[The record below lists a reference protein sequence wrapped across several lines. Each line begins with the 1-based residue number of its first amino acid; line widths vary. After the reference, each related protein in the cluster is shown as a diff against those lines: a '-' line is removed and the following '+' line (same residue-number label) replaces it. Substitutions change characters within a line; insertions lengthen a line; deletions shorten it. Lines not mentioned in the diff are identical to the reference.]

1 MAAHLL
7 SSAAGA
13 LRCVKAADNTATY
26 AYASSLPGRPPLRW
40 GPSPHSVAPLHV
52 SACRSRRRGRVAV
65 LATSKSRTVTPG
77 TPPAPATQ
85 LPSLD
90 ELAALLFD
98 ALPPAPEGATSEFP
112 LAAQP
117 DVDDTVLRHALII
130 LAAPQRRAACSQLLR
145 ERQLVPWVADA
156 LDAFPAAAS
165 GDSVA
170 QHLVP
175 TGAEE
180 ELGKATVLFRALV
193 AALVVL
199 GFPGDDTLVATVL
212 GPEYVNAAAPPGA
225 GAGASPGEFAAES
238 FAAILDVAHN
248 AQEMLGPEAT
258 TGNLVDAVMGAIRS
272 IMGAAME
279 GGELEPSVEVGLEG
293 KKVMHE
299 ATLVVMAILPLV
311 TIVVEHPGPRTLCV
325 QLLRQLADKEQVDV
339 SRAATLSELAV
350 VLSAIPPTSS
360 GQLARNHFAGGTGS
374 ADIDAMLLDKG
385 WSGHHFLW
393 VSFLLASALV
403 QTTDVKDGALRSLL
417 VALIDEDPEQATR
430 VTGGGDSASSA
441 SSGSAA
447 TGYRWSRSS
456 PGDSAT
462 RVNVTARAAAAAA
475 TEAPDVEE
483 EEEEEGTDFDGWKPP
498 PLPPPPPPL
507 RELLGAPRPVQ
518 AAPAPAP
525 VKAKG
530 FGGTAKAKPVV
541 VVSESGGDH
550 KADKALLVAAERQF
564 FELLDW
570 YNAHVA
576 GGQYLAIVSARC
588 KPPAPGAACPEP
600 ALCDWLPL
608 CCAMFVDGAVLKGGD
623 MEVSLVDGI
632 PALLVGSTQLRSV
645 AMAALRFAVPTT
657 AVKKLTWSDLD
668 WAYESLPSADAAY
681 ITARKAGATAVDDV
695 TNAVRVL
702 GIPPSDAGNRA
713 AVRSAYR
720 RAAAQSHPDQS
731 TGDAERFGAVQA
743 AYELL
748 TQRAATAVDTSMR
761 EGLTSGTATGYA
773 AWDSS
778 RRSFEGPLRMP
789 ASPEDAAASMAR
801 FGGLGCAAM
810 VLGNDGVDAGQEQT
824 KFFARRN
831 TFAYKQAAAAT
842 EAAAAAER
850 ERAKHDNA
858 RRKQEDAERELRAAA
873 QAVAQEA
880 AQQAHQAAEE
890 AAQQA
895 RQAADAAMQ
904 QAAMAAAT
912 ANAAAN
918 AASATAK
925 RAADDAVR
933 QAAAST
939 SAAAA
944 DAASAA
950 TTAQAPA
957 REFVSRKATTKGA
970 STSTPAPAAAPSAAA
985 AAMSSEMV
993 AFLDELELEGVWR
1006 REVETVFTR
1015 EGISKVSYISQLEL
1029 EDLLSAGVRRIPAR
1043 ILLKAAQRR
1052 VM

>member
-1 MAAHLL
+1 M
-7 SSAAGA
+7 
-13 LRCVKAADNTATY
+13 
-26 AYASSLPGRPPLRW
+26 
-40 GPSPHSVAPLHV
+40 
-52 SACRSRRRGRVAV
+52 
-65 LATSKSRTVTPG
+65 TPG
-77 TPPAPATQ
+77 TATQPATQ
-85 LPSLD
+85 PPSLD
-90 ELAALLFD
+90 ELAAILFA
-98 ALPPAPEGATSEFP
+98 ALPPAEDSTGEFT

-117 DVDDTVLRHALII
+117 DVDDTVLRHALVI
-130 LAAPQRRAACSQLLR
+130 LAAPQRRERCSKLLR
-145 ERQLVPWVADA
+145 ERHLVPWVADA

-165 GDSVA
+165 GDGVA

-175 TGAEE
+175 TGSEE

-199 GFPGDDTLVATVL
+199 GFPGDDMLVASVL
-212 GPEYVNAAAPPGA
+212 GPEYVNATPRSGA
-225 GAGASPGEFAAES
+225 VSPGDLAADS
-238 FAAILDVAHN
+238 FGAILDVAHD

-258 TGNLVDAVMGAIRS
+258 TGNLVDAVMGAVRS
-272 IMGAAME
+272 VMGIAME
-279 GGELEPSVEVGLEG
+279 GGKLEPSVEVGLDGE
-293 KKVMHE
+293 KVMHE
-299 ATLVVMAILPLV
+299 ATLMVMAALPLV
-311 TIVVEHPGPRTLCV
+311 TIVVEHPGSRTLCAQV
-325 QLLRQLADKEQVDV
+325 LRQLADKEEGGVALQ
-339 SRAATLSELAV
+339 LAG
-350 VLSAIPPTSS
+350 VLSNIPPTSA
-360 GQLARNHFAGGTGS
+360 GQLARNHFVGGTGS

-393 VSFLLASALV
+393 VAFLVASALV
-403 QTTDVKDGALRSLL
+403 RTTDAKDGALRSLL
-417 VALIDEDPEQATR
+417 VALIDEDPEQVTR
-430 VTGGGDSASSA
+430 VTGGDSAASA
-441 SSGSAA
+441 SGAA
-447 TGYRWSRSS
+447 ASGYRWSRSS

-462 RVNVTARAAAAAA
+462 RVNVTPRAAAAAPS
-475 TEAPDVEE
+475 EAPDVDEAE
-483 EEEEEGTDFDGWKPP
+483 AEGTDFDGWKPP
-498 PLPPPPPPL
+498 PLPPPPPPHIT
-507 RELLGAPRPVQ
+507 LLGAPTPIQ

-530 FGGTAKAKPVV
+530 FGGAAAKAKPVV
-541 VVSESGGDH
+541 VSEGGDH
-550 KADKALLVAAERQF
+550 KTDKALLVTAERQF

-576 GGQYLAIVSARC
+576 GGQYLAVVSARC

-608 CCAMFVDGAVLKGGD
+608 CTAMFVDGAVLKGGD

-748 TQRAATAVDTSMR
+748 TQRAATAVDSSLR

-789 ASPEDAAASMAR
+789 ASPEEAAASMAK

-850 ERAKHDNA
+850 ERAKHDTA
-858 RRKQEDAERELRAAA
+858 RHKQEDAERELRAAA
-873 QAVAQEA
+873 QSVAQEA
-880 AQQAHQAAEE
+880 EQQARQAAEE
-890 AAQQA
+890 AAQLA

-904 QAAMAAAT
+904 QAAMATTQATAAAT
-912 ANAAAN
+912 

-925 RAADDAVR
+925 RAAGDAVR
-933 QAAAST
+933 RAAAST
-939 SAAAA
+939 APVAA

-950 TTAQAPA
+950 AATAAPQGSAPPA
-957 REFVSRKATTKGA
+957 REFVSRKATTKQGGA
-970 STSTPAPAAAPSAAA
+970 TSTAASAPAPAVI
-985 AAMSSEMV
+985 SSEMGE
-993 AFLDELELEGVWR
+993 FLDSLELEGMWR

-1015 EGISKVSYISQLEL
+1015 EGVSKVSHISQLEL
-1029 EDLLSAGVRRIPAR
+1029 EDLLNLGVRRIPAR
-1043 ILLKAAQRR
+1043 ILLKAAQKR
-1052 VM
+1052 MSE